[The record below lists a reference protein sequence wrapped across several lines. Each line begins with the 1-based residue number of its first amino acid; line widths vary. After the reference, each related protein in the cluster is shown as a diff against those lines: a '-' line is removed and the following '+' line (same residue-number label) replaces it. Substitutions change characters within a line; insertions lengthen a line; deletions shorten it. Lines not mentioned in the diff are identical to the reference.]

1 MIGIAIFLAGAAV
14 AHGIARW
21 LNLPS
26 TPLLI
31 AAGVVLGRLQLLP
44 VELLQEVLV
53 LGLTFLLF
61 ATGIELSPRRV
72 GRQQRAALQVGVLQF
87 GVLGVLGIGV
97 ALLLGMDT
105 LTALY
110 LGLALTAS
118 STLVVVRLLQRR
130 KQLFEPSGRLVVG
143 VLLLQDLLVIL
154 LIPLLI
160 RAPEGLDAVVRGVL
174 GTLAMVALVWVVQRW
189 ITPRVVKLHAEEEV
203 FLLLTLVVLF
213 VFVGLADALTIPL
226 AAGAFL
232 AGVAVSRFP
241 MSGLIRGQL
250 SSFSDFFTAIFF
262 LALGAILVPPSFAV
276 LAHAVIFALL
286 VMLVTPVLV
295 AAVARRAGFALRPSI
310 ETGLLLSQT
319 SELSLVVG
327 LQGLVIGQITQDV
340 FTTLALVTVTTMALT
355 PAFAHPRVTRFLL
368 RLYPSGRPAPE
379 EPHEGHVLLLGCG
392 AQGMPLLETL
402 ILMGEDVVVIDDDP
416 EVVRQLRQGEVYTIR
431 GDASDPEVLR
441 KAAAT
446 RAKLV
451 SSTIRRPH
459 DNAYLLEAA
468 RGLPVLVRVFEDAD
482 AEWVRER
489 GGIPILYSDAAAEEF
504 VRWFRAT
511 HPPKGERDEV
521 ESGARSD

>member
-14 AHGIARW
+14 AHGLARW

-44 VELLQEVLV
+44 AELLQEVLV

-72 GRQQRAALQVGVLQF
+72 GRQLRAALEVGTLQF
-87 GVLGVLGIGV
+87 VVLGGLGIV
-97 ALLLGMDT
+97 AALLLGLEP

-130 KQLFEPSGRLVVG
+130 KQLFEPYGRLVVG
-143 VLLLQDLLVIL
+143 VLLLQDLLVIM

-160 RAPEGLDAVVRGVL
+160 RAPDGATAVVRGVL
-174 GTLAMVALVWVVQRW
+174 GTVALLGLTWAVQRW
-189 ITPRVVKLHAEEEV
+189 LTPLLVRLHAEEEV
-203 FLLLTLVVLF
+203 FLLTTLVVLF
-213 VFVGLADALTIPL
+213 AFIGLADALAIPL

-262 LALGAILVPPSFAV
+262 LALGAILVPPSVTV
-276 LAHAVIFALL
+276 LAHALVLSLL
-286 VMLVTPVLV
+286 VVLVTPVLV
-295 AAVARRAGFALRPSI
+295 GAVARRAGFGLRPAI
-310 ETGLLLSQT
+310 ESGLLLSQT

-327 LQGLVIGQITQDV
+327 LQGLVIGQITQDA
-340 FTTLALVTVTTMALT
+340 FTTLALVTIGTMVLT
-355 PAFAHPRVTRFLL
+355 PAIAHPRVTRFLI
-368 RLYPSGRPAPE
+368 RLYPSRPAPE
-379 EPHEGHVLLLGCG
+379 EPHSGHVLLLGCG

-402 ILMGEDVVVIDDDP
+402 ILLGEDVVVIDDDP
-416 EVVRQLRQGEVYTIR
+416 EVVRRLRDGDVYCIR
-431 GDASDPEVLR
+431 GDASDPEVLV
-441 KAAAT
+441 KGAAR
-446 RAKLV
+446 RAKLI
-451 SSTIRRPH
+451 SSTIRRPR
-459 DNAYLLEAA
+459 DNGHLLRAA
-468 RGLPVLVRVFEDAD
+468 EGVPVLVRVFEDED
-482 AEWVRER
+482 AEWVREL
-489 GGIPILYSDAAAEEF
+489 GGIPILYSEAAAEEF
-504 VRWFRAT
+504 LRWFRTA
-511 HPPKGERDEV
+511 HAG
-521 ESGARSD
+521 G